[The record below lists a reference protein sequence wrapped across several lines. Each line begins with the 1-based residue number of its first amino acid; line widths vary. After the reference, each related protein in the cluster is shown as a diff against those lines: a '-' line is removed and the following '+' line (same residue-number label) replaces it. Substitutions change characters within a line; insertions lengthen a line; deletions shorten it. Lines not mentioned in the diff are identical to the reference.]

1 MGLTSTIK
9 NLNSSSKNL
18 PVQKKLSMD
27 EMTGKLLK
35 NSSLS
40 NSLLDKNKSSTKLNN
55 NYNKITSNK
64 TTEMSKKL
72 DKLNNLFDSQKRL
85 LENQINSTKESNTLL
100 EKINLGMIKDRKDR
114 INNEEKLLREKRL
127 SNRISSKDKFKTD
140 TTKKGLFDTL
150 KDVLMGSPFL
160 TGLGGLLASALGLK
174 AGSSLLG
181 TIFSPIKNL
190 MNSIKTSVTGIVGKG
205 YTVVK
210 DMLGSV
216 GTKVS
221 KLFNTITDS
230 PMVKNLLTVIKE
242 SKVGKSV
249 ITATGVVSKYAKPVV
264 AVASKYAKPVI
275 DVAKSGFSK
284 GASML
289 SSLGKYIMP
298 SAETGGKVA
307 STVGKG
313 MLGGVGK
320 LLGKAIPFVGA
331 GVSGYN
337 AYQSFQKGDYT
348 GAMLNGV
355 SALMNF
361 IPVVGPVL
369 SGLMDVLILFRDGSL
384 GNLFSGITDMFSG
397 VSSTFS
403 TLMSATFPTMTGAFG
418 LMSSG
423 ISGIFST
430 IQGYFTDGFK
440 PVTDFVGNAYEGLKK
455 FFNVDNLIDG
465 IKNMFP
471 ESVKKILGLD
481 GNKPSTTSN
490 TTSSGTSTGVMSG
503 LYNMFTGGSTNTTS
517 TGNPLVINNSDL
529 SKKTF
534 SALRQNEGG
543 TPNKIAHAIR
553 GNSNFSFGHS
563 QFDIGQRPDAW
574 KKLGYSDD
582 EIKRLQGIGSSAR
595 KLGSVQSLGME
606 DKQFIAQMQQKMYG
620 DDKRAMIEQ
629 LDLEQEQMLSNKAKA
644 FMTHL
649 QSKGYTFDSESSIGQ
664 FTDIYNQFGSIDYDK
679 ATERLGKFSG
689 GKKITSDAI
698 LKYRLSR
705 ENNSDQKRRF
715 NNVEKQFGGASGKNL
730 TGSQIISSFNSG
742 SAVVSSPVNPNA
754 SMTPSTPQPAPPPV
768 NNAFKSGGDSDLTQ
782 SKQGQSGGAGS
793 GRMPSKGSVISK
805 FGMRIH
811 PIHGTRKMHNGID
824 LASPMGSPIISPYS
838 GKVSHAD
845 SGYNGGYGK
854 LTIVD
859 HANGLSTW
867 YAHQS
872 QIGVKVGQS
881 VQANEMIGKV
891 GSTGASTGAHL
902 HFETR
907 VNGKPV
913 DPLGVVKGSYKDGF
927 TDSNYPENL
936 LPKPEPLSTSGA
948 TIQPSPDELMKQQN
962 MMEQQAT
969 SLYGKKEVYSLNSYE
984 KGLLGLDSNKIK
996 SVPSDMGSS
1005 MSGTVKEKTVDLT
1018 KTDKGQDKDLVAK
1031 SKIAEKNK
1039 VVQKKKQ
1046 DQVKKVVK
1054 DNKKLVSDNKSVSKD
1069 IKKSLKDTIKDK
1081 KTDTKDIQK
1090 IVEQTKKLEVN
1101 PEGQKETVKSK
1112 ISTDST
1118 FNSIAKQVLASPLTM
1133 DIMMNEFNG
1142 LFPPML
1148 QPFMPF
1154 VHEFLQQTTGIN
1166 DIPTLIKYVQSL
1178 KPEQLMNL
1186 LNQSPKIQDI
1196 LKNVGNFGA
1205 SLGLPNVNL
1214 NSIGQGLTDT
1224 FNTVKNLDV
1233 NKVGSEIGKFNIQ
1246 GGLDTVKNMT
1256 GIDLGSTVKNM
1267 TGIDLGQV
1275 NDFAKMAGVDTSSIN
1290 SVTSSIGN
1298 VGNGFMKML
1307 GISPE
1312 IQHVANG
1319 VAGDVSKLSQGVM
1332 AGDLANKDK
1341 ATELLSTISN
1351 SSDKIASSQGQDM
1364 VKQIQSIPKLN
1375 QMAQDVGISMAQ
1387 NLIFG

>member
-9 NLNSSSKNL
+9 NLSNSTKNL
-18 PVQKKLSMD
+18 PVQKKMSLD
-27 EMTGKLLK
+27 EMTSRLLK
-35 NSSLS
+35 NSSMS
-40 NSLLDKNKSSTKLNN
+40 NTLLDKNKSNNKLAT
-55 NYNKITSNK
+55 NYSKITSNK

-72 DKLNNLFDSQKRL
+72 DRLNNMFDSQKRL
-85 LENQINSTKESNTLL
+85 LENQITYTKESNNLL
-100 EKINLGMIKDRKDR
+100 DKINSGMMKDRKDR
-114 INNEEKLLREKRL
+114 INNEEKLLRERRL
-127 SNRISSKDKFKTD
+127 SNRISKDKFKTE

-160 TGLGGLLASALGLK
+160 TGLGGMLASALGLK
-174 AGSSLLG
+174 AGSSLLS
-181 TIFSPIKNL
+181 TVFSPIKGL
-190 MNSIKTSVTGIVGKG
+190 MNSIKTSVSGVVSKG
-205 YTVVK
+205 YSIVK
-210 DMLGSV
+210 DMLGGVSSRV
-216 GTKVS
+216 G
-221 KLFNTITDS
+221 KLYSSIAES
-230 PMVKNLLTVIKE
+230 PMIKNLITVFKE
-242 SKVGKSV
+242 SKYGKAV
-249 ITATGVVSKYAKPVV
+249 VTATG
-264 AVASKYAKPVI
+264 VASKYAKPVI
-275 DVAKSGFSK
+275 DVAKTGFSK

-289 SSLGKYIMP
+289 SNLGKYFMP
-298 SAETGGKVA
+298 TVEGGGKVA

-313 MLGGVGK
+313 LLGGVGK

-348 GAMLNGV
+348 GATLNGV

-361 IPVVGPVL
+361 IPVVGPIL

-384 GNLFSGITDMFSG
+384 GNLFSGITNMFGG

-403 TLMSATFPTMTGAFG
+403 SLMSTTFPTLTNTFNTLSNGV
-418 LMSSG
+418 SSV
-423 ISGIFST
+423 FST
-430 IQGYFTDGFK
+430 VQGYFTDGFK
-440 PVTDFVGNAYEGLKK
+440 PVTDFVSNAYEGLKK
-455 FFNVDNLIDG
+455 FFNVDNLIEG

-471 ESVKKILGLD
+471 ESVKKMLGLD
-481 GNKPSTTSN
+481 GRKSS
-490 TTSSGTSTGVMSG
+490 TSSGNTSGSSTGVMSG
-503 LYNMFTGGSTNTTS
+503 LYNMFTGGSTNSTS
-517 TGNPLVINNSDL
+517 TGNPLVINNSSL

-534 SALRQNEGG
+534 SALRMNEGG

-574 KKLGYSDD
+574 KRLGYSDD
-582 EIKRLQGIGSSAR
+582 EIKRLQGIGTNAR
-595 KLGSVQSLGME
+595 KLGSVKALSMD
-606 DKQFIAQMQQKMYG
+606 DKQFIAQMQQKMTG
-620 DDKRAMIEQ
+620 EDKKSIINQ

-644 FMTHL
+644 FMMHL
-649 QSKGYTFDSESSIGQ
+649 QKNGYTFDSESAIGQ

-679 ATERLGKFSG
+679 AMERLGKFSG
-689 GKKITSDAI
+689 SKKITSDAI

-705 ENNSDQKRRF
+705 ENNADQKRRF
-715 NNVEKQFGGASGKNL
+715 KNVEDQFGNTSGKNL
-730 TGSQIISSFNSG
+730 TGSQIISAFNSG
-742 SAVVSSPVNPNA
+742 TTVTPSLVNPNA

-782 SKQGQSGGAGS
+782 SKQGQSGGAG
-793 GRMPSKGSVISK
+793 GRLPSKGSVISK

-838 GKVSHAD
+838 GKVSYAD

-854 LTIVD
+854 LTIVE

-872 QIGVKVGQS
+872 QIGVKVGQQ
-881 VQANEMIGKV
+881 VKANEIIGKV

-996 SVPSDMGSS
+996 SVPSEMGSS
-1005 MSGTVKEKTVDLT
+1005 MSGTVKEKTVDLN
-1018 KTDKGQDKDLVAK
+1018 KSDKGQDSDLTSK
-1031 SKIAEKNK
+1031 SKIVDKNK
-1039 VVQKKKQ
+1039 KEQKKKQ
-1046 DQVKKVVK
+1046 DQVKKTIK
-1054 DNKKLVSDNKSVSKD
+1054 DNKKLVSDNKGINKD
-1069 IKKSLKDTIKDK
+1069 IKKSLKDTVENK
-1081 KTDTKDIQK
+1081 KTDNKDIQK
-1090 IVEQTKKLEVN
+1090 LVEQTKKLDIN
-1101 PEGQKETVKSK
+1101 PEGQKGTIKSK
-1112 ISTDST
+1112 ISSDSA

-1178 KPEQLMNL
+1178 KPEQLMSL
-1186 LNQSPKIQDI
+1186 LNQSPKIRDI
-1196 LKNVGNFGA
+1196 LKTVGSFGS
-1205 SLGLPNVNL
+1205 SLGLPNIDL
-1214 NSIGQGLTDT
+1214 NAVSQGLTSTVDS
-1224 FNTVKNLDV
+1224 VKNLDF
-1233 NKVGSEIGKFNIQ
+1233 NKMGSEIGKFNIQ
-1246 GGLDTVKNMT
+1246 SGLDTVKSMT
-1256 GIDLGSTVKNM
+1256 GIDIGGTIKGM

-1275 NDFAKMAGVDTSSIN
+1275 NDFAKMVGVDTSSIN
-1290 SVTSSIGN
+1290 SMSSSIGN

-1312 IQHVANG
+1312 IQQVANG
-1319 VAGDVSKLSQGVM
+1319 VAGDVSKLSQGIM
-1332 AGDLANKDK
+1332 AGDLANKD
-1341 ATELLSTISN
+1341 TTNELLSTISGT
-1351 SSDKIASSQGQDM
+1351 SEKIASSQGQDM
-1364 VKQIQSIPKLN
+1364 IKQVQSIPKLN
-1375 QMAQDVGISMAQ
+1375 QIAQDVGLSIAQ